1 MTAFATIECRFEM
14 APSSKS
20 LLDSLGDF
28 FFGEQGA
35 ARTPAASARPPSTG
49 AKSALPGGKI
59 PAGTLQLIGLQNV
72 REMLG
77 PRWPQRSEH
86 IHGLIESIFRRKL
99 DPTDVQYKVDEEN
112 YLILFTHLGRQEAAF
127 KAKVIA
133 DEIQRLVAGDM
144 PEQQDLIVTSN
155 VADVD
160 RSLVIEKIDSL
171 KDLVEYVRSQTASP
185 PKAGVTFFDEASG
198 AQGDEPAPQAAV
210 GAGPDLADLDQ
221 SLAGLFQKKTTATF
235 LKECRVGFYP
245 AYSLRRRGF
254 TAFDAVAIH
263 TPSDKPADMVN
274 DPFLDKPEELPF
286 YLDRYILTSG
296 LLGLH
301 RMLTG
306 GHRGVVMISASFDT
320 LAVSKLRD
328 IYFARLKE
336 VPGGLTKFIGII
348 VRNIPAGT
356 PASRVAE
363 VMAYIQ
369 PFCGTRILRIPPD
382 FKLIDL
388 YANSGGHGFA
398 TWLPPDEADPAKT
411 FQVMSTFA
419 KRAALHRQEC
429 IITDLETSDDVSTAI
444 AVGSTYVTGKA
455 VAPMIDTPGVVEG
468 LTATHILRH
477 AGFS

>member
-1 MTAFATIECRFEM
+1 M

-20 LLDSLGDF
+20 LLGSLGDF
-28 FFGEQGA
+28 LFGEDGA
-35 ARTPAASARPPSTG
+35 ARPASAASA
-49 AKSALPGGKI
+49 KSASANLKSTLPGGKI

-77 PRWPQRSEH
+77 DRWLQRSVH
-86 IHGLIESIFRRKL
+86 IHGLVESIFRRRL
-99 DPTDVQYKVDEEN
+99 DPTDVHYKVDDEN

-133 DEIQRLVAGDM
+133 DEIQKLVAGDM

-171 KDLVEYVRSQTASP
+171 KDLVDYVRSQTAP
-185 PKAGVTFFDEASG
+185 APKTGVTFFDEAG
-198 AQGDEPAPQAAV
+198 GPQGEEQTPQAAV
-210 GAGPDLADLDQ
+210 GAGPDIADLDQ
-221 SLAGLFQKKTTATF
+221 SLAGLFQKKTTAAF
-235 LKECRVGFYP
+235 LKECRAGFYP

-286 YLDRYILTSG
+286 YLDRYILTTG

-320 LAVSKLRD
+320 LAMSKLRD
-328 IYFARLKE
+328 VYFARLKE

-348 VRNIPAGT
+348 VRNIPVGT
-356 PASRVAE
+356 PASRIAE

-388 YANSGGHGFA
+388 YASSGGHGFA
-398 TWLPPDEADPAKT
+398 TWLPPDEQDASKT
-411 FQVMSTFA
+411 FQTMSTFA

-429 IITDLETSDDVSTAI
+429 IITDLATSDDVSTAI
-444 AVGSTYVTGKA
+444 AVGCTYVTGPA
-455 VAPMIDTPGVVEG
+455 VAPLIDTPGVVEG
-468 LTATHILRH
+468 LTAAHILRH
-477 AGFS
+477 AGFN

>member
-1 MTAFATIECRFEM
+1 M
-14 APSSKS
+14 AQSNKS

-28 FFGEQGA
+28 FFGEDDAPRPAQGSS
-35 ARTPAASARPPSTG
+35 AASGKPG
-49 AKSALPGGKI
+49 AGSQKSALPGGKI

-77 PRWPQRSEH
+77 ALWPQRIEH
-86 IHGLIESIFRRKL
+86 IHSLIEAIFRRRL
-99 DPTDVQYKVDEEN
+99 DPTDVHYKVDDEN
-112 YLILFTHLGRQEAAF
+112 YLILFTRLGRQEAAF

-133 DEIQRLVAGDM
+133 DEIQKLIAGDM
-144 PEQQDLIVTSN
+144 PEQQELIVTSN
-155 VADVD
+155 VADID

-171 KDLVEYVRSQTASP
+171 KDLVEHVRSQTASGARE
-185 PKAGVTFFDEASG
+185 AGITFFEEAG
-198 AQGDEPAPQAAV
+198 ATQANDQTSHAAV

-221 SLAGLFQKKTTATF
+221 SLAGLFQKKTTAAF
-235 LKECRVGFYP
+235 LKECRAGFYP

-263 TPSDKPADMVN
+263 TPSNQPADMVN

-286 YLDRYILTSG
+286 YLDRYILTTG

-320 LAVSKLRD
+320 LAISKLRD
-328 IYFARLKE
+328 VYFARLKE

-348 VRNIPAGT
+348 VRNIPVGT
-356 PASRVAE
+356 PASRIAE

-388 YANSGGHGFA
+388 YASSGGHGFA
-398 TWLPPDEADPAKT
+398 TWLPPDEQDAGKT
-411 FQVMSTFA
+411 FQIMSTFA

-429 IITDLETSDDVSTAI
+429 IITDLATSDDVSTAI
-444 AVGSTYVTGKA
+444 AVGCTYVTGPA
-455 VAPMIDTPGVVEG
+455 VAPLIDTPGVVEG
-468 LTATHILRH
+468 LTAAHILRH

>member
-1 MTAFATIECRFEM
+1 M

-28 FFGEQGA
+28 FFGEDEA
-35 ARTPAASARPPSTG
+35 ARPAPTAAGKSASIN
-49 AKSALPGGKI
+49 AKSPIATGKI
-59 PAGTLQLIGLQNV
+59 PAGTMQLIGLQNV
-72 REMLG
+72 REILG
-77 PRWPQRSEH
+77 ARWPQRIEH
-86 IHGLIESIFRRKL
+86 IHSLIEAIFRRRL
-99 DPTDVQYKVDEEN
+99 DPADVHYKVDDEN
-112 YLILFTHLGRQEAAF
+112 YLILFTRLGRQEAAF

-133 DEIQRLVAGDM
+133 DEIQKLVAGDM

-155 VADVD
+155 VTDVD

-171 KDLVEYVRSQTASP
+171 KDLVEYVRSHTAPANKES
-185 PKAGVTFFDEASG
+185 GVTFFDDSG
-198 AQGDEPAPQAAV
+198 APQADELKPHAAV

-221 SLAGLFQKKTTATF
+221 SLVGLFQKKTTATF
-235 LKECRVGFYP
+235 LKECRAGFYP

-263 TPSDKPADMVN
+263 TPSNQSADQVN
-274 DPFLDKPEELPF
+274 DPFLDRPEELPF
-286 YLDRYILTSG
+286 YLDRYILTTG

-306 GHRGVVMISASFDT
+306 GHRGVVMISVSFDT
-320 LAVSKLRD
+320 LAMSKLRD

-348 VRNIPAGT
+348 VRNIPVGT
-356 PASRVAE
+356 PASRIAE

-369 PFCGTRILRIPPD
+369 PFCGTRILRIAPD

-398 TWLPPDEADPAKT
+398 TWLPADEQDGGKT
-411 FQVMSTFA
+411 FQTMSTFA

-444 AVGSTYVTGKA
+444 AVGCTYVTGPA
-455 VAPMIDTPGVVEG
+455 VAPLIYTPGVVEG